1 MMDEK
6 RMDAA
11 TMVENGSEN
20 TAAGA
25 LAVVE
30 EAVDNELIL
39 RLKKPYTFGGKTY
52 TAVDLSSLEDATGA
66 DLAAVERSLKKRG
79 IVDPL
84 MEMSTALAAAMASRM
99 CGLPEE
105 FFLSLPI
112 YEMVKVKTT
121 VSGFL
126 YGGGED

>member
-6 RMDAA
+6 RMNADM
-11 TMVENGSEN
+11 MVENDGEN
-20 TAAGA
+20 TAGA

-30 EAVDNELIL
+30 EAVDNELFL

-52 TAVDLSSLEDATGA
+52 TTVDLSPLEDATGA

>member
-6 RMDAA
+6 RMNADM
-11 TMVENGSEN
+11 MVENDGEN
-20 TAAGA
+20 TAGA

-30 EAVDNELIL
+30 EAVDNELLL

-52 TAVDLSSLEDATGA
+52 TAVDLSPLEDATGA
-66 DLAAVERSLKKRG
+66 DLAVVERSLKKRG

>member
-1 MMDEK
+1 M
-6 RMDAA
+6 
-11 TMVENGSEN
+11 
-20 TAAGA
+20 
-25 LAVVE
+25 
-30 EAVDNELIL
+30 
-39 RLKKPYTFGGKTY
+39 
-52 TAVDLSSLEDATGA
+52 DLSSLEDATGA

>member
-6 RMDAA
+6 RMNADM
-11 TMVENGSEN
+11 MVENDGEN
-20 TAAGA
+20 TAGA

-52 TAVDLSSLEDATGA
+52 TAVDLSPLEDATGA